1 MHAVALF
8 LHAGSLGY
16 IDPNAGGWLFQMLFP
31 VFVAIG
37 GAWLVLRRKVGAL
50 FRRVFGPKDKK
61 TDDRK

>member
-1 MHAVALF
+1 MHAFAHF
-8 LHAGSLGY
+8 INTGSLGY

-50 FRRVFGPKDKK
+50 FRRLFCSKDKR